1 LSKNIEHGCCH
12 PFGDVCTEGCSAGID
27 DMQAQRQSVEKLVY
41 IVSGFEVRKVGKLA
55 AVC

>member
-1 LSKNIEHGCCH
+1 
-12 PFGDVCTEGCSAGID
+12 
-27 DMQAQRQSVEKLVY
+27 MQAQRQSVEKLVY